1 MSILSK
7 KIKSLNEGESFIFT
21 YDGKDYEFN
30 CYSVSE
36 RFGKSYS
43 VRKANYLLGQSMNVD
58 KITNKYI
65 TLYDYNLFSVKSTYK
80 IPVNKIKII

>member
-1 MSILSK
+1 MSVLSK

-30 CYSVSE
+30 CYSVLE

-43 VRKANYLLGQSMNVD
+43 VRNAKYLLGQSMNVD

-65 TLYDYNLFSVKSTYK
+65 TLYDYNLFNVRSTYK
-80 IPVNKIKII
+80 IPINEIEVK